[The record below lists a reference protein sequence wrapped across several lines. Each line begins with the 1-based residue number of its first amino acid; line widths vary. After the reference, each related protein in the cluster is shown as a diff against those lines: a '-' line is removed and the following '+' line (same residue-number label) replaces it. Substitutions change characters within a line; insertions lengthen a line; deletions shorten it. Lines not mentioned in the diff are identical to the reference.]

1 MMLLTKNRNVCKFL
15 NLKSSTSFHIFYNCS
30 GDKVAIFFHSK
41 EYLVANFFYSKGYP
55 DHFSRLHPIFELN
68 YQSLFGLRHVNFEI
82 LNLKFWQNVSNKL
95 VLKVRK
101 Y

>member
-1 MMLLTKNRNVCKFL
+1 MLLTKNRYICKFL
-15 NLKSSTSFHIFYNCS
+15 NLKSSTSFHIFYNCP
-30 GDKVAIFFHSK
+30 GDEVANFFHSK
-41 EYLVANFFYSKGYP
+41 EYLVTNFFYSKEYLG
-55 DHFSRLHPIFELN
+55 HFSRLYLISELN
-68 YQSLFGLRHVNFEI
+68 YQSLLGLRHVNFEI